1 MPLQG
6 HKLQSFAQ
14 RLRTLA
20 PQLSDGDQDELADMV
35 CYLENL
41 GGTVEGRAVPSL
53 EQEALGEIKQALL
66 KLHLK
71 SSRELRLVADTA
83 LEIVFPGSGMSSQ
96 FKVHGRS
103 EWAQF
108 KVDMAYMLVTR
119 DDNFFRRSV
128 KFGWADSSPQ
138 GPFDFLLWK
147 NRYIYMTEL
156 LATADAM
163 VTLVNTTGGALGGEV
178 ADDFEISLEASEAR
192 SSANKVLKK
201 NVREHLYASM
211 FFVFFSLSF
220 CCCCCCRCPCCCVL
234 LVFSR
239 VWLRHS
245 CCQCPCRRCRRR
257 RRRCR
262 LRRRR
267 RRVSCGC
274 CR

>member
-1 MPLQG
+1 M
-6 HKLQSFAQ
+6 
-14 RLRTLA
+14 
-20 PQLSDGDQDELADMV
+20 
-35 CYLENL
+35 
-41 GGTVEGRAVPSL
+41 PSL

-128 KFGWADSSPQ
+128 KNGWADSSPQ
-138 GPFDFLLWK
+138 GPFDFLFRK

-178 ADDFEISLEASEAR
+178 ADDFEISLETLEAR

-201 NVREHLYASM
+201 NVREHFYASIL
-211 FFVFFSLSF
+211 FVLFVDIILLLLLSLSLLL
-220 CCCCCCRCPCCCVL
+220 CVAGVLEGVVAPL
-234 LVFSR
+234 LLSMSLSSLSSPSPSLLSSSLCLL
-239 VWLRHS
+239 WLLS
-245 CCQCPCRRCRRR
+245 
-257 RRRCR
+257 
-262 LRRRR
+262 LM
-267 RRVSCGC
+267 S
-274 CR
+274 